1 MVKNTYTIHWNAGDE
16 VLAYNIHCTR
26 EGLKNYIKRAEEK
39 NPSFVLDYV
48 ELVTEQRTRINMDD
62 EYDDPCPDCGK
73 QLKMSNSGGV
83 YCSCGYWFCY

>member
-1 MVKNTYTIHWNAGDE
+1 MEDE
-16 VLAYNIHCTR
+16 Y
-26 EGLKNYIKRAEEK
+26 KKFIKVEE
-39 NPSFVLDYV
+39 VV
-48 ELVTEQRTRINMDD
+48 EHTLEIDID